1 MRLLIFNYFF
11 FRSTRLF
18 IEVYFNLRQ
27 IILSSKPKTWLILFP
42 VFFDVTYG
50 TFVSHIS
57 FEFSNIHKLQMTRI
71 YWKCV
76 CLLCIFNVFEYQSN
90 FKFNTQEGVFELL
103 ETRYPLFLLIFG
115 CWLQLLAFSRFLE
128 ICTVAKFNIF
138 YRDHRMVPRNLR

>member
-1 MRLLIFNYFF
+1 MIYRWNLLIFNYFS

-50 TFVSHIS
+50 TSASPIS
-57 FEFSNIHKLQMTRI
+57 YEFSNIHKLQMIRI

-76 CLLCIFNVFEYQSN
+76 CIRCIFKIFEYLSNFRFSTKEDVIEFLERRNRLCFVLISSCWLFKLCIV
-90 FKFNTQEGVFELL
+90 V
-103 ETRYPLFLLIFG
+103 
-115 CWLQLLAFSRFLE
+115 
-128 ICTVAKFNIF
+128 KFNII
-138 YRDHRMVPRNLR
+138 YLGHRILPRNFR